1 MKTWKRYLL
10 GTFAVLFTAVSV
22 WVVNLI
28 WFKPFDIDM
37 FYDRSFM
44 RFVLRNPEFLSSMRM
59 IPPAVEWYED
69 DLSDRS
75 VAEQERAAAEMRET
89 LATLRSYARDSQS
102 PSQQLSTDILDW
114 FLDQGVSGDP
124 YMWHAYPVTQ
134 LFGIQNDLPEFM
146 IETHQ
151 INSKDDAE
159 DYVARLSKFGTA
171 FDQTLEGMALREQ
184 KGIYPPDFVADKV
197 LDGMR
202 KFAATPAKENAL
214 YTSFVERAAKVEGL
228 DAAARDAYAAEVA
241 VQIEQT
247 VYPAYARMI
256 AFFERI
262 RPKLT
267 HDAGAWR
274 LPDGDAY
281 YAHELRGYT
290 TTDYTPEQVHQLGL
304 DQVASITAEMR
315 AILDAQ
321 GHRGGSVGEWMQKLN
336 EDPRFLYPDTD
347 EARAQILKD
356 YQAIIDEVDAG
367 MDAAFAVRPKAKVEV
382 KRVPEFREKT
392 APGAY
397 YNAPP
402 RDGSRPGVFYANLRE
417 VKEVAKFGMRTLSY
431 HEAIPGHHFQISIA
445 QELEGVP
452 QFRTF
457 GLFTAYT
464 EGWALYA
471 EQVAAEHG
479 YLDDPY
485 DRLGHLQAALLRA
498 VRLVVDTG
506 MHRKHW
512 TREQAVDYMRSTTG
526 MTETDTV
533 AEIER
538 YIVWPGQACAYM
550 VGKLKLLELRAKAQ
564 QALGADYD
572 ERAFH
577 DVVLKNG
584 AVPLAIL
591 ERLID
596 EWIAANKAA
605 PRAAA

>member
-1 MKTWKRYLL
+1 MKSWKRYLL
-10 GTFAVLFTAVSV
+10 ATFAALFGAVSI

-28 WFKPFDIDM
+28 WFKPFDIDL
-37 FYDRSFM
+37 FYDRSFI
-44 RFVLRNPEFLSSMRM
+44 RFVLHNPEFLSSMRV
-59 IPPAVEWYED
+59 IPPALEWYED

-75 VAEQERAAAEMRET
+75 VADQERGAAEMRET
-89 LATLRSYARDSQS
+89 LATLRRYDRAGQTA
-102 PSQQLSTDILDW
+102 SQQLSTDILDW
-114 FLDQGVSGDP
+114 FLDQGVKGDP
-124 YMWHAYPVTQ
+124 FMWHAYPVTQ
-134 LFGIQNDLPEFM
+134 LFGIQHDLPEFM
-146 IETHQ
+146 VETHQ
-151 INSKDDAE
+151 INSPDDAA
-159 DYVARLSKFGTA
+159 DYVARLSKFGVA
-171 FDQTLEGMALREQ
+171 FDQTLEGMALRET
-184 KGIYPPDFVADKV
+184 KGIFPPDFVAEKV
-197 LDGMR
+197 LIGMR
-202 KFAATPAKENAL
+202 KFIATPAKENVL
-214 YTSFVERAAKVEGL
+214 YTSFVERTAKLAELDQVE
-228 DAAARDAYAAEVA
+228 RDALAGQVA
-241 VQIEQT
+241 VEIET
-247 VYPAYARMI
+247 TIYPAYGRMI

-262 RPKLT
+262 QPVLT

-274 LPDGDAY
+274 LPDGAAY

-290 TTDYTPEQVHQLGL
+290 TTDYTPDQVHQLGL
-304 DQVASITAEMR
+304 DQVAKISAEMR
-315 AILDAQ
+315 TILDAH
-321 GHRGGSVGEWMQKLN
+321 GHGGGTVGDWMQKLN
-336 EDPRFLYPDTD
+336 EDPKFLYPDTA

-367 MDAAFAVRPKAKVEV
+367 MDEAFAVRPKAKVEV
-382 KRVPEFREKT
+382 KRVPEFSEKT

-402 RDGSRPGVFYANLRE
+402 RDGSKPGVFYANLRE
-417 VKEVAKFGMRTLSY
+417 VKEIAKFGMRTLSY
-431 HEAIPGHHFQISIA
+431 HEAVPGHHFQISIA
-445 QELEGVP
+445 QELKGVP

-479 YLDDPY
+479 FLDDPY

-506 MHRKHW
+506 MHSKRW
-512 TREQAVDYMRSTTG
+512 TREQAIDYMQSTTG
-526 MTETDTV
+526 MTETDVV

-550 VGKLKLLELRAKAQ
+550 VGKLKLLELRGRAQ
-564 QALGADYD
+564 AALGAKYD

-591 ERLID
+591 EQLID
-596 EWIAANKAA
+596 EWIAATKAA
-605 PRAAA
+605 S

>member
-1 MKTWKRYLL
+1 MKSWKRYLL
-10 GTFAVLFTAVSV
+10 GTFAVLFAAVSI
-22 WVVNLI
+22 WVVNLV
-28 WFKPFDIDM
+28 WFKPFDIDL

-44 RFVLRNPEFLSSMRM
+44 RFVLRNPEFLSSMRI

-75 VAEQERAAAEMRET
+75 VADQERGAAEMRET
-89 LATLRSYARDSQS
+89 LATLRSYDRDDQT

-146 IETHQ
+146 VETHQ
-151 INSKDDAE
+151 INSADDAE
-159 DYVARLSKFGTA
+159 DYVARLSKFGVA
-171 FDQTLEGMALREQ
+171 FDQTLEGMALRET
-184 KGIYPPDFVADKV
+184 KGIFPPDFVAEKV
-197 LDGMR
+197 LIGMR
-202 KFAATPAKENAL
+202 KFAATPVKENVL
-214 YTSFVERAAKVEGL
+214 YTSFVERAAKVAEL
-228 DAAARDAYAAEVA
+228 DQAERDALAGQVA
-241 VQIEQT
+241 VQIETT
-247 VYPAYARMI
+247 VYPAYGRMI

-262 RPKLT
+262 QPKLN

-274 LPDGDAY
+274 LPDGEAY

-290 TTDYTPEQVHQLGL
+290 TTDYTPAQVHQLGL
-304 DQVASITAEMR
+304 DQVAKISAEMR
-315 AILDAQ
+315 SILDAQ
-321 GHRGGSVGEWMQKLN
+321 GHAGGTVGEWMQKLN
-336 EDPRFLYPDTD
+336 EDPKFLYPDTA
-347 EARAQILKD
+347 EAREQILKD

-367 MDAAFAVRPKAKVEV
+367 MDKAFAVRPKAKVEV

-402 RDGSRPGVFYANLRE
+402 RDGSKPGVFYANLRE
-417 VKEVAKFGMRTLSY
+417 VKEIAKFGMRTLSY
-431 HEAIPGHHFQISIA
+431 HEAVPGHHFQISIA

-506 MHRKHW
+506 MHSKRW
-512 TREQAVDYMRSTTG
+512 TREQAVDYMRDTTG
-526 MTETDTV
+526 MTETDVV

-564 QALGADYD
+564 AALGAKYD

-596 EWIAANKAA
+596 EWIAATN
-605 PRAAA
+605 AAA